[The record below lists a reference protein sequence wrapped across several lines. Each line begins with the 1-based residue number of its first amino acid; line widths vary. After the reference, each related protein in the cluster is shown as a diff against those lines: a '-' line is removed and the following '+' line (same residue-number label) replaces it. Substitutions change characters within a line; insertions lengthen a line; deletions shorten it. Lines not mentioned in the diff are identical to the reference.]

1 MFYLVGLSEYP
12 ITGGTMF
19 YLYDSRSGQVQSV
32 NWSRLYDVMRGNN
45 NAVSNANLNYQR
57 VDGQLSVDIVLKSG
71 SISELP
77 VIQNG
82 VCVRNKNFYVLCR
95 YVAGDNKTIGYL
107 ILNYMGQVKRIG
119 IKDLD
124 KIEEGVKFINVKLLN
139 GSAGRYF
146 ASIRGNLPVVQLKMN
161 GENIK
166 TKAGQKKVSPQ
177 PVSKFDT
184 SKRTKEVVIGGHSHT
199 IRTVDTTS
207 ENGIF
212 MVKNGDTLSG
222 LSKLGKELVSNGS
235 LTKIIIPDGIVAIAD
250 GAFKGLSRVTNID
263 LGRTVRIVGDEAFS
277 YCNDLKAIQISELV
291 ERIGIRCF
299 YKCVNLEV
307 AVLPLHLKVIDDF
320 AFFMCEK
327 LADSTPLSMLFV
339 ERIGNCAFSH
349 CTALKKLFFSSTL
362 KSVGTLAFEGCVNLE
377 EVSVPKVRASLLTDN
392 SAFLGCGN
400 FVITDNNWS

>member
-1 MFYLVGLSEYP
+1 
-12 ITGGTMF
+12 
-19 YLYDSRSGQVQSV
+19 
-32 NWSRLYDVMRGNN
+32 
-45 NAVSNANLNYQR
+45 
-57 VDGQLSVDIVLKSG
+57 
-71 SISELP
+71 
-77 VIQNG
+77 
-82 VCVRNKNFYVLCR
+82 
-95 YVAGDNKTIGYL
+95 
-107 ILNYMGQVKRIG
+107 
-119 IKDLD
+119 
-124 KIEEGVKFINVKLLN
+124 
-139 GSAGRYF
+139 
-146 ASIRGNLPVVQLKMN
+146 MN

-212 MVKNGDTLSG
+212 MVKNGDTLLG

-235 LTKIIIPDGIVAIAD
+235 LTKIVIPDGITTIVD

-263 LGRTVRIVGDEAFS
+263 LGRTVKVVGDEVFS
-277 YCNDLKAIQISELV
+277 CCNDLKAIQISESV
-291 ERIGIRCF
+291 ERIGIKCF
-299 YKCVNLEV
+299 YKCANLEV
-307 AVLPLHLKVIDDF
+307 AVLPLHLKVIDDY

-349 CTALKKLFFSSTL
+349 CTSIKKLFFTSAL
-362 KSVGTLAFEGCVNLE
+362 KSVGTLAFEGCVNLK
-377 EVSVPKVRASLLTDN
+377 EVSVPKVRASLFTDN

-400 FVITDNNWS
+400 FVITDNNKS